1 MSELK
6 FDAAGAI
13 ERLKSQVDTGLKQT
27 AADFVAAAKELAP
40 EDTGVLKDNIV
51 HDEGVAVEAGRRT
64 ITVRSKVL
72 YSYWQEFGTS
82 FFAAHPFMLPARAEV
97 RDKLR
102 SNIKGQR

>member
-6 FDAAGAI
+6 FNGAAAAARI
-13 ERLKSQVDTGLKQT
+13 KNDVNNALYLT
-27 AADFVAAAKELAP
+27 ANDFVAAAKELAP
-40 EDTGVLKDNIV
+40 EDTGFLKEHIV
-51 HDEGVAVEAGRRT
+51 ASEVTEDEGRHSV
-64 ITVRSKVL
+64 TVRSKAT